1 MTVIQSSKFITQVHA
16 ESTRPPAPPRSGRS
30 NETTAEIARRIAHG
44 QAESDRIDRE
54 LGRTPGEL
62 HHMTATNP
70 SSWLDRFDVIA
81 ASVNSKAEA
90 FGRVIEDNKPLAT
103 AAAGLGLA
111 TAFIATRGKALSLF
125 A

>member
-1 MTVIQSSKFITQVHA
+1 MTVIQSSKLFTQLHA
-16 ESTRPPAPPRSGRS
+16 ESTRPPSPPRGPDPGES
-30 NETTAEIARRIAHG
+30 TAEIARRIGFG
-44 QAESDRIDRE
+44 QAENDRLDKE

-62 HHMTATNP
+62 RQMTATTP
-70 SSWLDRFDVIA
+70 SSWLDRFNVIA
-81 ASVNSKAEA
+81 DSVSSKTET
-90 FGRVIEDNKPLAT
+90 FGRVIEGNKPLAT